1 MDELKIEYNSLDLVP
16 VGKLL
21 RSSQSEWLRFYIPAY
36 QRGYRWS
43 AEQVEQLIDDL
54 EEFKTRRETNTNA
67 FYCLQPL
74 VVKPVKQDNIG
85 SLEVIDGQQR
95 LTTILLI
102 LQVLR
107 QLQYEEEREEDAK
120 PYFVRLPKD
129 AYDIKYET
137 RSHSSEWLPKLSA
150 TLFSDEMFEDFDN
163 QNCDYSHFAEVFKA
177 AYKRLKNVDR
187 YSFQTILINHT
198 YFIWYLP
205 PDGDDNNVEI
215 FDRLNAGKIGLNNA
229 ELVKALLLQSSN
241 IPEVE
246 HTANR
251 MNMSDRDVIQKI
263 ALEWDDIERR
273 LHDDSLWGFIYSET
287 NHGLEYESR
296 IEYLLDL
303 QQKKTYNDKEQ
314 HFFTFNAYLN
324 SYRQMMKDGGFKDST
339 HRLKWVKNE
348 WDKIKNLFELVVEW
362 YENRHLYHRIGFI
375 LEYNS
380 GYNLKRLESCLPS
393 LNQSERIETL
403 DKIIRDTVKNITSRK
418 LFHGNKE
425 LSEILFL
432 YNILLEDRRHN
443 DTARFSFA
451 DYKQVRKNT
460 GWDQEHVASNQDH
473 EPDENE
479 QTELATDL
487 IELITGNKPKFMNV
501 NNEESSGSQVQ
512 DAKKQTKYEL
522 DVVPNL
528 LDAEE
533 AKLCEQLL
541 SILNQQVDTKLGKN
555 ELDKIYEAIFKHF
568 NGHKDPLKDYF
579 ISVPKRE
586 KDFIWN
592 FVLLNAK
599 TNRSYGNHIF
609 PVKRRRILADE
620 FKVYTPVGT
629 RNVFEKAYSRKIE
642 HFLAWTRTDAKA
654 YWEDIKR
661 VLNHYVQLTDIE

>member
-324 SYRQMMKDGGFKDST
+324 SYRQ
-339 HRLKWVKNE
+339 
-348 WDKIKNLFELVVEW
+348 
-362 YENRHLYHRIGFI
+362 
-375 LEYNS
+375 
-380 GYNLKRLESCLPS
+380 
-393 LNQSERIETL
+393 
-403 DKIIRDTVKNITSRK
+403 
-418 LFHGNKE
+418 
-425 LSEILFL
+425 
-432 YNILLEDRRHN
+432 
-443 DTARFSFA
+443 
-451 DYKQVRKNT
+451 
-460 GWDQEHVASNQDH
+460 
-473 EPDENE
+473 
-479 QTELATDL
+479 
-487 IELITGNKPKFMNV
+487 
-501 NNEESSGSQVQ
+501 
-512 DAKKQTKYEL
+512 
-522 DVVPNL
+522 
-528 LDAEE
+528 
-533 AKLCEQLL
+533 
-541 SILNQQVDTKLGKN
+541 
-555 ELDKIYEAIFKHF
+555 
-568 NGHKDPLKDYF
+568 
-579 ISVPKRE
+579 
-586 KDFIWN
+586 
-592 FVLLNAK
+592 
-599 TNRSYGNHIF
+599 
-609 PVKRRRILADE
+609 
-620 FKVYTPVGT
+620 
-629 RNVFEKAYSRKIE
+629 
-642 HFLAWTRTDAKA
+642 
-654 YWEDIKR
+654 
-661 VLNHYVQLTDIE
+661 

>member
-1 MDELKIEYNSLDLVP
+1 M
-16 VGKLL
+16 
-21 RSSQSEWLRFYIPAY
+21 
-36 QRGYRWS
+36 
-43 AEQVEQLIDDL
+43 
-54 EEFKTRRETNTNA
+54 
-67 FYCLQPL
+67 
-74 VVKPVKQDNIG
+74 
-85 SLEVIDGQQR
+85 
-95 LTTILLI
+95 
-102 LQVLR
+102 
-107 QLQYEEEREEDAK
+107 
-120 PYFVRLPKD
+120 
-129 AYDIKYET
+129 
-137 RSHSSEWLPKLSA
+137 
-150 TLFSDEMFEDFDN
+150 
-163 QNCDYSHFAEVFKA
+163 
-177 AYKRLKNVDR
+177 
-187 YSFQTILINHT
+187 
-198 YFIWYLP
+198 
-205 PDGDDNNVEI
+205 
-215 FDRLNAGKIGLNNA
+215 
-229 ELVKALLLQSSN
+229 
-241 IPEVE
+241 
-246 HTANR
+246 
-251 MNMSDRDVIQKI
+251 
-263 ALEWDDIERR
+263 
-273 LHDDSLWGFIYSET
+273 
-287 NHGLEYESR
+287 
-296 IEYLLDL
+296 
-303 QQKKTYNDKEQ
+303 
-314 HFFTFNAYLN
+314 
-324 SYRQMMKDGGFKDST
+324 
-339 HRLKWVKNE
+339 
-348 WDKIKNLFELVVEW
+348 
-362 YENRHLYHRIGFI
+362 
-375 LEYNS
+375 
-380 GYNLKRLESCLPS
+380 
-393 LNQSERIETL
+393 
-403 DKIIRDTVKNITSRK
+403 
-418 LFHGNKE
+418 FHGNKE

-479 QTELATDL
+479 QKELATDL

-541 SILNQQVDTKLGKN
+541 SILNQQVDTKLEKN

>member
-1 MDELKIEYNSLDLVP
+1 MSESKIEYNSLDLVP

-21 RSSQSEWLRFYIPAY
+21 RSNQSDWLSFFVPAY

-43 AEQVEQLIDDL
+43 AEQVVQLIDDL
-54 EEFKTRRETNTNA
+54 EEFRTRREANPNA

-74 VVKPVKQDNIG
+74 VVRPVRQGDIE

-102 LQVLR
+102 LQVMR
-107 QLQYEEEREEDAK
+107 QLQYEEERDEDAK
-120 PYFVRLPKD
+120 PYFTRLPKD
-129 AYDIKYET
+129 AFDIKYET
-137 RSHSSEWLPKLSA
+137 RNHSSEWLPKLSEG
-150 TLFSDEMFEDFDN
+150 LFSDEVFEKFDN
-163 QNCDYSHFAEVFKA
+163 QNCDYSHFAEVFRA
-177 AYKRLKNVDR
+177 AYERLKNVDR
-187 YSFQTILINHT
+187 YSFQTILTNHT
-198 YFIWYLP
+198 YFIWYMP
-205 PDGDDNNVEI
+205 SKGDDNNVEI
-215 FDRLNAGKIGLNNA
+215 FDRLNAGKIGLDNA

-241 IPEVE
+241 IPVVE
-246 HTANR
+246 NSVNR
-251 MNMSDRDVIQKI
+251 MNISDRDVIQKI
-263 ALEWDDIERR
+263 ALEWDNIERR

-287 NHGLEYESR
+287 NHGLEYENR
-296 IEYLLDL
+296 IEYILDL
-303 QQKKTYNDKEQ
+303 QQDKTLKEKEQ
-314 HFFTFNAYLN
+314 HFFTFNAYLK

-339 HRLKWVKNE
+339 QRLKWVKEE
-348 WDKIKNLFELVVEW
+348 WDKIKNLFELVIEW

-380 GYNLKRLESCLPS
+380 NYNLKKLETILPPLS
-393 LNQSERIETL
+393 QSERINTL
-403 DKIIRDTVKNITSRK
+403 DDIICDTVKNITSKK
-418 LFHGNKE
+418 LFYGNKE

-432 YNILLEDRRHN
+432 YNILLEDRRYN

-451 DYKQVRKNT
+451 DYKQVRKNI

-473 EPDENE
+473 EPNENE
-479 QTELATDL
+479 QKELAIDL
-487 IELITGNKPKFMNV
+487 IELITSNKPKLVNV
-501 NNEESSGSQVQ
+501 DKDAFDSKVQ
-512 DAKKQTKYEL
+512 DSKKHMIYKLEVAPDLL
-522 DVVPNL
+522 DV
-528 LDAEE
+528 EE
-533 AKLCEQLL
+533 TKLCKQLL
-541 SILNQQVDTKLGKN
+541 CILNQQDDSKLEKT

-579 ISVPKRE
+579 ISVQERE

-642 HFLAWTRTDAKA
+642 HFLTWTRTDAKA
-654 YWEDIKR
+654 YWEDIKH
-661 VLNHYVQLTDIE
+661 VLNNYVQLTDIE

>member
-1 MDELKIEYNSLDLVP
+1 MSKSKIEYNSLDLVP
-16 VGKLL
+16 IGKLL
-21 RSSQSEWLRFYIPAY
+21 RSNQSEWLRFYVPAY

-54 EEFKTRRETNTNA
+54 EEFKIRRETNPNA

-74 VVKPVKQDNIG
+74 VVKPVKQDEIE

-107 QLQYEEEREEDAK
+107 QLRYEEERDEDAK
-120 PYFVRLPKD
+120 PYFAHLPKD

-137 RSHSSEWLPKLSA
+137 RSHSSEWLPKLSE
-150 TLFSDEMFEDFDN
+150 TLFSAEVFEKFDN
-163 QNCDYSHFAEVFKA
+163 QNCDYSHFAEVFRA
-177 AYKRLKNVDR
+177 AYKRLKEVDR
-187 YSFQTILINHT
+187 CSFRMILTNYT

-205 PDGDDNNVEI
+205 SDGDDNNVEI
-215 FDRLNAGKIGLNNA
+215 FDRLNAGKIGLDNA

-241 IPEVE
+241 IPVVE
-246 HTANR
+246 NTVNR

-273 LHDDSLWGFIYSET
+273 LHDDLLWGFIYSET
-287 NHGLEYESR
+287 NHGLEYENR

-303 QQKKTYNDKEQ
+303 QQGKTSKDKER

-324 SYRQMMKDGGFKDST
+324 SYRQMMKDRGFKDST
-339 HRLKWVKNE
+339 QRLKWVKME
-348 WDKIKNLFELVVEW
+348 WDKIKNLFELVMEW
-362 YENRHLYHRIGFI
+362 YESRHLYHRIGFI

-380 GYNLKRLESCLPS
+380 SYNLKKLETILPLLS
-393 LNQSERIETL
+393 QSERINTL
-403 DKIIRDTVKNITSRK
+403 DDIICDTVKNITSKK

-432 YNILLEDRRHN
+432 YNILLEDRRYN

-451 DYKQVRKNT
+451 DYKQVRKNI

-479 QTELATDL
+479 QKELATDL
-487 IELITGNKPKFMNV
+487 IELITGNKPKLVDV
-501 NNEESSGSQVQ
+501 NNEESFDSQVQ
-512 DAKKQTKYEL
+512 DAKKQMIYEL
-522 DVVPNL
+522 EVALDL

-533 AKLCEQLL
+533 TKLCEQLL
-541 SILNQQVDTKLGKN
+541 SILNQQDDTRLEKA

-579 ISVPKRE
+579 ISVQKRE

>member
-1 MDELKIEYNSLDLVP
+1 MCKTILEYNSLDLIP
-16 VGKLL
+16 VGKFLHKN
-21 RSSQSEWLRFYIPAY
+21 QSEWLRFYVPAY

-54 EEFKTRRETNTNA
+54 IEFKTRKENNSQA

-74 VVKPVKQDNIG
+74 VVKPVNQDGIE

-95 LTTILLI
+95 LTTVLII

-107 QLQYEEEREEDAK
+107 QLQYEEERDEGTQ
-120 PYFVRLPKD
+120 PYFSRLLRD

-137 RSHSSEWLPKLSA
+137 RSNSSEWLPKLSE
-150 TLFSDEMFEDFDN
+150 TLFSDEAFEKFDN

-177 AYKRLKNVDR
+177 AYNRLKGVDR
-187 YSFQTILINHT
+187 SEFKAILTNHT

-205 PDGDDNNVEI
+205 SEGDDNNVEI

-241 IPEVE
+241 IPTVE
-246 HTANR
+246 NSVSQ

-263 ALEWDDIERR
+263 AFEWDSIERK
-273 LHDDSLWGFIYSET
+273 LHNDSLWGFIYSES
-287 NHGLEYESR
+287 NQGLEYESR

-303 QQKKTYNDKEQ
+303 QQGKTIKDKERY
-314 HFFTFNAYLN
+314 FYTFNAYLD
-324 SYRQMMKDGGFKDST
+324 SYRQMMKNGGFKDLSK
-339 HRLKWVKNE
+339 RLEWVKVE
-348 WDKIKNLFELVVEW
+348 WDNIKILFDLVMEW

-380 GYNLKRLESCLPS
+380 NYNLKRLESILPPLS
-393 LNQSERIETL
+393 QSKRIKTL
-403 DKIIRDTVKNITSRK
+403 DGIITDMVKNIPSKR
-418 LFHGNKE
+418 LFYGNKE

-432 YNILLEDRRHN
+432 YNILLEDRRYN
-443 DTARFSFA
+443 DSARFSFA
-451 DYKQVRKNT
+451 DYKRVRKNI
-460 GWDQEHVASNQDH
+460 GWDQEHVASSQDH
-473 EPDENE
+473 EPNENE
-479 QTELATDL
+479 QKELAIDL
-487 IELITGNKPKFMNV
+487 IELITGNKPEFINL
-501 NNEESSGSQVQ
+501 NEENTSNTQVE
-512 DAKKQTKYEL
+512 DAKSKMIYKLVASPDLLSTNEAEL
-522 DVVPNL
+522 CRN
-528 LDAEE
+528 
-533 AKLCEQLL
+533 LL
-541 SILNQQVDTKLGKN
+541 SILNQNDDSKLEKA
-555 ELDKIYEAIFKHF
+555 ELDTIYEAIFNHF
-568 NGHKDPLKDYF
+568 KGREDPLKDDF
-579 ISVPKRE
+579 ISVQKRE

-592 FVLLNAK
+592 FVLLNSK

-620 FKVYTPVGT
+620 FNVYTPIGT

-661 VLNHYVQLTDIE
+661 VLNPYVQLTDID

>member
-1 MDELKIEYNSLDLVP
+1 MCKTKLEYNSLDLIP
-16 VGKLL
+16 VGMLL
-21 RSSQSEWLRFYIPAY
+21 HQEQSEWLRFYVPAY

-54 EEFKTRRETNTNA
+54 IEFKTRKENNSQA

-74 VVKPVKQDNIG
+74 VVKPVNQDGIE

-95 LTTILLI
+95 LTTVLII

-107 QLQYEEEREEDAK
+107 QLQYEEERDEGTQ
-120 PYFVRLPKD
+120 PYFSRLLRD

-137 RSHSSEWLPKLSA
+137 RSNSSEWLPKLSE
-150 TLFSDEMFEDFDN
+150 TLFSDEAFEKFDN

-177 AYKRLKNVDR
+177 AYNRLKGVDR
-187 YSFQTILINHT
+187 SEFKAILTNHT

-205 PDGDDNNVEI
+205 SEGDDNNVEI

-241 IPEVE
+241 IPTVE
-246 HTANR
+246 NSVSQ

-263 ALEWDDIERR
+263 AFEWDSIERK
-273 LHDDSLWGFIYSET
+273 LHNDSLWGFIYSES
-287 NHGLEYESR
+287 NQGLEYESR

-303 QQKKTYNDKEQ
+303 QQGKTIKDKERY
-314 HFFTFNAYLN
+314 FYTFNAYLD
-324 SYRQMMKDGGFKDST
+324 SYRQMMKNGGFKDLSK
-339 HRLKWVKNE
+339 RLEWVKVE
-348 WDKIKNLFELVVEW
+348 WDNIKILFDLVMEW

-380 GYNLKRLESCLPS
+380 NYNLKRLESILPPLS
-393 LNQSERIETL
+393 QSKRIKTL
-403 DKIIRDTVKNITSRK
+403 DGIITDMVKNIPSKR
-418 LFHGNKE
+418 LFYGNKE

-432 YNILLEDRRHN
+432 YNILLEDRRYN
-443 DTARFSFA
+443 DSARFSFA
-451 DYKQVRKNT
+451 DYKRVRKNI
-460 GWDQEHVASNQDH
+460 GWDQEHVASSQDH
-473 EPDENE
+473 EPNENE
-479 QTELATDL
+479 QKELAIDL
-487 IELITGNKPKFMNV
+487 IELITGNKPEFINL
-501 NNEESSGSQVQ
+501 NEENTSNTQVE
-512 DAKKQTKYEL
+512 DAKSKMIYKLVASPDLLSTNEAEL
-522 DVVPNL
+522 CGN
-528 LDAEE
+528 
-533 AKLCEQLL
+533 LL
-541 SILNQQVDTKLGKN
+541 SILNQNDDSKLEKA
-555 ELDKIYEAIFKHF
+555 ELDTIYEAIFNHF
-568 NGHKDPLKDYF
+568 KGREDPLKDDF
-579 ISVPKRE
+579 ISVQKRE

-592 FVLLNAK
+592 FVLLNSK

-620 FKVYTPVGT
+620 FNVYTPIGT

-661 VLNHYVQLTDIE
+661 VLNPYVQLTDID